1 MDDRTHRASL
11 RVEGRSAAPGIALG
25 PLVRLAP
32 TKHDIRQYRSAAEEH
47 QALVDALAAAH
58 GDLTALV
65 REVGDDEAEAILAFQ
80 IALLEDD
87 NLAAPAFAL
96 IAGGEVANRAWS
108 AALAL
113 QIASYDR
120 ASDPYFRARASDLR
134 DLRDR
139 VLRHL
144 AGEAA
149 QTVPAGVIVAADD
162 MPPSM
167 FLATDWRDGG
177 LVLRRGSPSS
187 HVAILAR
194 SRGVPMIVGVDVDHL
209 ENGRDALLD
218 GDAGL
223 LIVDPDTDTRA
234 TYCRRRAEQA
244 EVLQAVAS
252 FDGPALTASGELVRV
267 MINVTGLAELEGL
280 DPARVDGIGLMRT
293 EFLFQGREQLP
304 TEEEQYRIYQRMLE
318 WAAGRPVTIRTLDA
332 GGDKPIAGLT
342 QPGDMNPFL
351 GVRGVRLSLRRLDV
365 FRVQLRALA
374 RAAVAGNLKVMIP
387 MVTVPEELD
396 RCRTLLEQAV
406 EELRR
411 EGREAQLAPLGMMV
425 EVPEAALTIE
435 DFRADFFSIGSNDLI
450 QYVAAASRD
459 EPQLADLAR
468 PSRAVFNLIGHVVNY
483 GNRSGREASLCG
495 DLAGDPAQV
504 AALLDQG
511 LRTFSVAPGAL
522 GPVRAA
528 IARYSGSRAFSSEV
542 ATGSRQENASNQES
556 RAPFRFDRNGK
567 GSSK

>member
-1 MDDRTHRASL
+1 MDDRTHRAAH
-11 RVEGRSAAPGIALG
+11 RIQGRSAAPGIALG
-25 PLVRLAP
+25 PLVRLGPA
-32 TKHDIRQYRSAAEEH
+32 KHEARQYRSAAEEH
-47 QALVDALAAAH
+47 QALVDALAGSHA
-58 GDLTALV
+58 DLTALV
-65 REVGDDEAEAILAFQ
+65 REVGDDDAEAILAFQ

-113 QIASYDR
+113 QIASYDG

-144 AGEAA
+144 AGEAD
-149 QTVPAGVIVAADD
+149 QNVPAGVIVAADD

-194 SRGVPMIVGVDVDHL
+194 SRGVPVIVGVDVDHL
-209 ENGRDALLD
+209 EHGTDALLD

-223 LIVDPDTDTRA
+223 LIVNPDTNMRA
-234 TYCRRRAEQA
+234 SFRQRRAEQSEA
-244 EVLQAVAS
+244 RQAAAS
-252 FDGPALTASGELVRV
+252 FSGPALTATGELVRV
-267 MINVTGLAELEGL
+267 MINVTGLAELGEL
-280 DPARVDGIGLMRT
+280 DPAHVDGIGLMRT
-293 EFLFQGREQLP
+293 EFLFQGREKLP
-304 TEEEQYRIYQRMLE
+304 TEEEQYQIYKRMLE

-332 GGDKPIAGLT
+332 GGDKPIVGLT

-351 GVRGVRLSLRRLDV
+351 GVRGVRLSLRHLDV
-365 FRVQLRALA
+365 FREQLRALA

-396 RCRTLLEQAV
+396 RCRTLLEQAL

-411 EGREAQLAPLGMMV
+411 EGREAQLPPLGMMV
-425 EVPEAALTIE
+425 EVPAAALTIE
-435 DFRADFFSIGSNDLI
+435 DFNADFFSIGSNDLI
-450 QYVAAASRD
+450 QYVTAASRD

-468 PSRAVFNLIGHVVNY
+468 PSRAVLNLIGHVVNY
-483 GNRSGREASLCG
+483 ANSCGREASLCG
-495 DLAGDPAQV
+495 DLAGDPGQV

-511 LRTFSVAPGAL
+511 LRIFSVAPWAV
-522 GPVRAA
+522 GPVKAA
-528 IARYSGSRAFSSEV
+528 IARYSGSA
-542 ATGSRQENASNQES
+542 A
-556 RAPFRFDRNGK
+556 
-567 GSSK
+567 

>member
-1 MDDRTHRASL
+1 MDDRTHRAAH
-11 RVEGRSAAPGIALG
+11 RIQGRSAAPGIALG

-32 TKHDIRQYRSAAEEH
+32 VEHGVRQYRSAAEGR
-47 QALVDALAAAH
+47 QALLDALAASQEDLGALAH
-58 GDLTALV
+58 QA
-65 REVGDDEAEAILAFQ
+65 GDDEAEAILAFQ

-87 NLAAPAFAL
+87 SLIAPALAR
-96 IAGGEVANRAWS
+96 IDVGDGANQAWS
-108 AALAL
+108 AAIDPE
-113 QIASYDR
+113 IASYD
-120 ASDPYFRARASDLR
+120 AAEDPYFRARASDLR

-144 AGEAA
+144 AGETD
-149 QTVPAGVIVAADD
+149 QIVPPGVILAADD
-162 MPPSM
+162 MPPST

-209 ENGRDALLD
+209 EDGADALLD
-218 GDAGL
+218 ANAGL
-223 LIVDPDTDTRA
+223 LVVDPDANMRA
-234 TYCRRRAEQA
+234 SFDQRRAEQSTA
-244 EVLQAVAS
+244 RQAAAS
-252 FDGPALTASGELVRV
+252 FSGPALTATGELVRV

-280 DPARVDGIGLMRT
+280 DPAHVDGIGLMRT
-293 EFLFQGREQLP
+293 EFLFQGREKLP
-304 TEEEQYRIYQRMLE
+304 SEEEQYQIYKRMLE

-332 GGDKPIAGLT
+332 GGDKPIEGLT

-365 FRVQLRALA
+365 FREQLRALA

-396 RCRTLLEQAV
+396 RCRTLLEQAL

-411 EGREAQLAPLGMMV
+411 EGREAQLPPLGMMV
-425 EVPEAALTIE
+425 EVPAAALTIE
-435 DFRADFFSIGSNDLI
+435 DFNAEFFSIGSNDLI
-450 QYVAAASRD
+450 QYVTAASRD

-483 GNRSGREASLCG
+483 ADSCGREASLCG
-495 DLAGDPAQV
+495 DLAGDPEQV

-511 LRTFSVAPGAL
+511 LRIFSVTPGAV
-522 GPVRAA
+522 GPVKAA
-528 IARYSGSRAFSSEV
+528 ISRYSGSA
-542 ATGSRQENASNQES
+542 A
-556 RAPFRFDRNGK
+556 
-567 GSSK
+567 

>member
-1 MDDRTHRASL
+1 MDDRTHRAAR

-32 TKHDIRQYRSAAEEH
+32 AKHEARQYRSAAEEH
-47 QALVDALAAAH
+47 QALVDALAASNA
-58 GDLTALV
+58 DLTALV
-65 REVGDDEAEAILAFQ
+65 REVGDDDAEAILSFQ

-113 QIASYDR
+113 QIASYDG
-120 ASDPYFRARASDLR
+120 ANDPYFRARASDLR

-144 AGEAA
+144 AGEAD
-149 QTVPAGVIVAADD
+149 QTVPSGVIVAADD
-162 MPPSM
+162 MPPST
-167 FLATDWRDGG
+167 FLATDWRNGG

-194 SRGVPMIVGVDVDHL
+194 SRGVPMIVGVDIDHL
-209 ENGRDALLD
+209 EHGTDALLD
-218 GDAGL
+218 ADAGL
-223 LIVDPDTDTRA
+223 LIVDPDTNMRA
-234 TYCRRRAEQA
+234 SFSQRCAEQSKA
-244 EVLQAVAS
+244 RQAAAS
-252 FDGPALTASGELVRV
+252 FSGPALTATGELVRV

-280 DPARVDGIGLMRT
+280 DPAHVDGIGLMRT
-293 EFLFQGREQLP
+293 EFLFQGREKLP
-304 TEEEQYRIYQRMLE
+304 TEEEQYQIYRRMLE

-332 GGDKPIAGLT
+332 GGDKPIEGLT

-351 GVRGVRLSLRRLDV
+351 GVRGVRLSLRHLDV
-365 FRVQLRALA
+365 FREQLRALA

-396 RCRTLLEQAV
+396 RCRTLLEQAL

-411 EGREAQLAPLGMMV
+411 EGREAQLPPLGMMV
-425 EVPEAALTIE
+425 EVPAAALTIE
-435 DFRADFFSIGSNDLI
+435 DFNADFLSIGSNDLI
-450 QYVAAASRD
+450 QYVTAASRD

-468 PSRAVFNLIGHVVNY
+468 PSRAVFNLIGHVVDY
-483 GNRSGREASLCG
+483 ADSSGRETSLCG
-495 DLAGDPAQV
+495 DLAGDPGQV

-511 LRTFSVAPGAL
+511 LRIFSVAPGAV
-522 GPVRAA
+522 GPVKAA
-528 IARYSGSRAFSSEV
+528 IARYSGSA
-542 ATGSRQENASNQES
+542 A
-556 RAPFRFDRNGK
+556 
-567 GSSK
+567 